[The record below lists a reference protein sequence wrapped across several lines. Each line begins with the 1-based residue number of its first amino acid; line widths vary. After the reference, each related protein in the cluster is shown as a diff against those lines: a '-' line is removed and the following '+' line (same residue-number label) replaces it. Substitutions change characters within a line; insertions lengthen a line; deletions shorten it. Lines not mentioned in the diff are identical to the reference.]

1 MKIISN
7 KKKLLKIL
15 KNEKNL
21 GFVPTMGAFHK
32 GHLSLMHKSINQC
45 NKTIVSIFINK
56 PQFNRKSD
64 YKSYPRKIKKDI
76 KILKK
81 IKIDYLFLP
90 THNQI
95 YPNGVNKKIKVH
107 SFSKKLCGKS
117 RPRHFEAIAD
127 VVHKFVKIINPKK
140 IYLGEKDWQQL
151 MIIKHFFKKNNIKT
165 KVISCRTVRE
175 KNGTAYS
182 SRNFLLSKKEK
193 IIASEIYKLIHKN
206 KVNLIKN
213 RLNLNNIK
221 KKILN
226 LGATKIDYLT
236 VLNIN
241 KIFKPYNKI
250 INYKIFVSY
259 YLGSVRLIDNI

>member
-32 GHLSLMHKSINQC
+32 GHLSLMLKSIKQC
-45 NKTIVSIFINK
+45 NKTIVSIFVNE

-64 YKSYPRKIKKDI
+64 YKNYPRTLKKDI
-76 KILKK
+76 KILRR

-95 YPNGVNKKIKVH
+95 YPHGINKKIKVH
-107 SFSKKLCGKS
+107 SFGKKLCGRF

-127 VVHKFVKIINPKK
+127 VVHKFVKLIKPKK
-140 IYLGEKDWQQL
+140 IYFGEKDMQQL
-151 MIIKHFFKKNNIKT
+151 MIIKYFFKENNIKT
-165 KVISCRTVRE
+165 KVVSCKTVRE
-175 KNGTAYS
+175 KNGIACS
-182 SRNFLLSKKEK
+182 SRNFLLSKNEK
-193 IIASEIYKLIHKN
+193 IIASRIYKLIYRN
-206 KVNLIKN
+206 KINLIRNK
-213 RLNLNNIK
+213 LNLNNVK
-221 KKILN
+221 KQILS
-226 LGATKIDYLT
+226 LGATKVDYLT
-236 VLNIN
+236 ALNIS
-241 KIFKPYNKI
+241 KIFKPYKKK

-259 YLGSVRLIDNI
+259 YLRSTRLIDNI